1 MERSCTYCIY
11 VFWFGNS
18 LLPGS
23 EFIKYVLSQKKV
35 SMYTE
40 VVLLYVMF
48 KPPSNQVNF
57 ASLFVHCLHCYHCF
71 HCSHCLHC
79 LTTIHTVCAA
89 YIATLQESLHWLHL
103 ICLQSEFAN
112 ESSNCQPEQMYSQIG
127 CIWMVFF
134 PEWVLRCLL
143 KLPWTD
149 AKSHWLHLCISL
161 QSEVSNASSNGLPEQ
176 MQSRIGCICMV
187 YLMSECSDVSSNG
200 LPEQMHSHIAC
211 ICVVFLLSEFSDAS
225 TNCMLE

>member
-127 CIWMVFF
+127 CI
-134 PEWVLRCLL
+134 
-143 KLPWTD
+143 
-149 AKSHWLHLCISL
+149 
-161 QSEVSNASSNGLPEQ
+161 
-176 MQSRIGCICMV
+176 
-187 YLMSECSDVSSNG
+187 
-200 LPEQMHSHIAC
+200 
-211 ICVVFLLSEFSDAS
+211 
-225 TNCMLE
+225 